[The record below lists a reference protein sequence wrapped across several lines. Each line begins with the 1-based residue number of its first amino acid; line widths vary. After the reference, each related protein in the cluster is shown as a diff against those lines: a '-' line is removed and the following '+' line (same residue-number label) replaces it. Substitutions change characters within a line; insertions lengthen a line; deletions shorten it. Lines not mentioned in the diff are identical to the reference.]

1 MSNASLKEQLQAL
14 SLGSSEQASG
24 EKEKQPKKQSQ
35 PLPQAQAQKQS
46 RPEKKAAPQPKPAWL
61 EHAQYGV
68 ELLKA
73 YFPNCFKDIKELKPL
88 KVGIK
93 QDLVKLLST
102 REDVVIADK
111 ACMVNSLSYYV
122 NSTAYHKSV
131 IEGAT
136 RIDLDGNSAGTISAE
151 EAKYSTEC
159 RQAKLQK
166 KKPAQPQPQNKAKEP
181 ASH

>member
-14 SLGSSEQASG
+14 SMGSPVESG
-24 EKEKQPKKQSQ
+24 DKEKQPKKHSH
-35 PLPQAQAQKQS
+35 PEKQN
-46 RPEKKAAPQPKPAWL
+46 RPEKKAAPQSKPAWL

-73 YFPNCFKDIKELKPL
+73 YFPNCFRDVKEIKPL

-93 QDLVKLLST
+93 QELVKLLST
-102 REDVVIADK
+102 REDIVIADK

-131 IEGAT
+131 HEGAM
-136 RIDLDGNSAGTISAE
+136 RIDLDGNPAGAITAE

-166 KKPAQPQPQNKAKEP
+166 KKPAPAPAKAKEQ

>member
-1 MSNASLKEQLQAL
+1 MSNASLKEQLEAL
-14 SLGSSEQASG
+14 SLASTVPGQDTEKKPKQHSHPEKQQNRSEQ
-24 EKEKQPKKQSQ
+24 QR
-35 PLPQAQAQKQS
+35 PQ
-46 RPEKKAAPQPKPAWL
+46 KKAAPQPKPAWL

-73 YFPNCFKDIKELKPL
+73 YFPNCFRDIKEIQPL

-102 REDVVIADK
+102 REDIVIADK

-131 IEGAT
+131 SEGAT
-136 RIDLDGNSAGTISAE
+136 RIDLDGNAAGTISTE

-166 KKPAQPQPQNKAKEP
+166 KKPAQPQNKAKEQV
-181 ASH
+181 SN

>member
-14 SLGSSEQASG
+14 SLGSPATAGEQG
-24 EKEKQPKKQSQ
+24 QKPTK
-35 PLPQAQAQKQS
+35 PQYNSNKQKQ
-46 RPEKKAAPQPKPAWL
+46 PEKKAMPQAKPAWL

-73 YFPNCFKDIKELKPL
+73 YFPQCFKDMKEVQPL

-102 REDVVIADK
+102 RDDIVTADK
-111 ACMVNSLSYYV
+111 ACMVTSLSYYV
-122 NSTAYHKSV
+122 NSTAYHKGV
-131 IEGAT
+131 VAGAT
-136 RIDLDGNSAGTISAE
+136 RIDLEGNAAGVISVE
-151 EAKYSTEC
+151 EAKYSTDC

-166 KKPAQPQPQNKAKEP
+166 KKPAKPQGKAKE
-181 ASH
+181 HVNNE

>member
-1 MSNASLKEQLQAL
+1 MSNASLKEQLEAL
-14 SLGSSEQASG
+14 SLGSTVPGQDTEKKPKKHSQPAKQQSRSEQ
-24 EKEKQPKKQSQ
+24 Q
-35 PLPQAQAQKQS
+35 

-73 YFPNCFKDIKELKPL
+73 YFPNCFKDIKEIKPL

-102 REDVVIADK
+102 REDIVIADK

-122 NSTAYHKSV
+122 NSTAYHKNVS
-131 IEGAT
+131 EGAT
-136 RIDLDGNSAGTISAE
+136 RIDLDGNAAGNISAE

-166 KKPAQPQPQNKAKEP
+166 KKPAQPQNKAKEQVNN
-181 ASH
+181 

>member
-14 SLGSSEQASG
+14 SLGSTSNSTD
-24 EKEKQPKKQSQ
+24 KKPKPKK
-35 PLPQAQAQKQS
+35 PQQTGKQTH
-46 RPEKKAAPQPKPAWL
+46 PEKKAAPQTKPAWL

-73 YFPNCFKDIKELKPL
+73 HFPLCFREAKEVKPL
-88 KVGIK
+88 KIGIK

-102 REDVVIADK
+102 RDDIVTTDK

-136 RIDLDGNSAGTISAE
+136 RIDLEGNAAGTISAE
-151 EAKYSTEC
+151 EAKYSTDC

-166 KKPAQPQPQNKAKEP
+166 KKAFVQTKAAKETANP
-181 ASH
+181 T

>member
-1 MSNASLKEQLQAL
+1 MSNASLKEQLEAL
-14 SLGSSEQASG
+14 SLGSAAESDS
-24 EKEKQPKKQSQ
+24 KEKKPKQYSRPEKQT
-35 PLPQAQAQKQS
+35 

-73 YFPNCFKDIKELKPL
+73 YFPNCFRDIKEIQPL

-131 IEGAT
+131 TEGAV
-136 RIDLDGNSAGTISAE
+136 RIDLDGNPAGMISAE

-166 KKPAQPQPQNKAKEP
+166 KKPAQPHNPTQNKAKEQV
-181 ASH
+181 SN